1 MSDFTICQI
10 SPDFRCQQI
19 SADQTLI
26 HSPFSTPSL
35 SLHRAH
41 TMLTMFF
48 PQFPQFLLVILSPSP
63 ASCKFFMCHLEEL
76 SADWPNIGSLVTS
89 ANCYFRLHH
98 LFAFCLFFFSAHTP
112 LSSKFSMRH
121 SSFQP
126 TGSTMYSPIYIYW
139 PNIKLHHLS
148 RWWLET
154 LPSLVSVTFHQ
165 LMVQIQITT
174 DMYFE
179 TRCHSGMFGSEQV
192 HCWGSGRPPD
202 WGWDVGGALR
212 AVGGVYAPP
221 YSLLLHPAHL
231 NIGACSRHDSYRG
244 GSYLTLESQDYLK
257 HLNSVCKL
265 FRWDGLMAIHW
276 GQTYPPTSRFPSGF
290 APEKSF
296 DCWGC
301 STLFSVSSHIQF
313 PCLH

>member
-19 SADQTLI
+19 SADQTQI
-26 HSPFSTPSL
+26 QVHSPFSFLVPSPCP
-35 SLHRAH
+35 HDAGN
-41 TMLTMFF
+41 
-48 PQFPQFLLVILSPSP
+48 ILSPVSSCHSLSFTSFMQILHVSP
-63 ASCKFFMCHLEEL
+63 RGAFSWLAQHWLTCHLSKL
-76 SADWPNIGSLVTS
+76 L
-89 ANCYFRLHH
+89 
-98 LFAFCLFFFSAHTP
+98 FSASPSFCFLLLLLFRPHTTV
-112 LSSKFSMRH
+112 KFSMCH

-126 TGSTMYSPIYIYW
+126 IGPTMYSPIYIYW

-148 RWWLET
+148 RWQLET

-290 APEKSF
+290 ALEKSF